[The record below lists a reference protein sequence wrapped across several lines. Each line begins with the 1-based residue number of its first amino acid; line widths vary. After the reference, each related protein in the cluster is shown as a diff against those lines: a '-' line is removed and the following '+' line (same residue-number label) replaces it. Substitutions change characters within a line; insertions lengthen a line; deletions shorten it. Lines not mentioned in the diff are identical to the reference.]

1 MSDVTERSTHTGLFI
16 MNINSK
22 IIPRKAV
29 AYSQIHFGL
38 PW

>member
-1 MSDVTERSTHTGLFI
+1 MSDMTEHSTHTGLFI
-16 MNINSK
+16 MNINLK

-38 PW
+38 P